1 MKKILVF
8 FLVMFSSNVFSE
20 NTIIAL
26 VNNTPVTLNSV
37 QINLKNVNSYDER
50 VMIINNHIDNILQ
63 IQKGIELK
71 LTPSKKDLENV

>member
-37 QINLKNVNSYDER
+37 QINLKNIV
-50 VMIINNHIDNILQ
+50 
-63 IQKGIELK
+63 
-71 LTPSKKDLENV
+71 SKMKESIVRK